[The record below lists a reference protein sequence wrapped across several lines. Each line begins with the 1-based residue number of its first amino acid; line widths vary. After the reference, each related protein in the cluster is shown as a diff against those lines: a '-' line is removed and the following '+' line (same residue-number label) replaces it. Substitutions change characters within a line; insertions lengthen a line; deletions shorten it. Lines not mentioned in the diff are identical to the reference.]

1 MPKWDH
7 DLLNP
12 AQAERVA
19 DWLATAP
26 VLIAD
31 LSWGLDTTV
40 LRVRAGQRD
49 FIVKAGSRTNRHLGR
64 EITAHESYTAILVAA
79 GRTGRMVAAD
89 RNVNVVLLEYLD
101 GNLVEGCEAE
111 FLPDT
116 YRQAGSILRD
126 LHSHT
131 TRSDDQ
137 YEARATATAS
147 ALAWLDREHGI
158 EPEVERAA
166 RDILQALRPR
176 PVDVVPTHGDWQPRN
191 WLVHRGVITV
201 IDFGRFDFRPA
212 AADLCRLAAQQWRTV
227 PSLEPAFL
235 QGYGQDP
242 RDPELWRIELLR
254 QAVGTAGWAY
264 RVGDSDF
271 EAQGHRMLREALER
285 F

>member
-1 MPKWDH
+1 MPKWDR

-26 VLIAD
+26 VLVAD

>member
-1 MPKWDH
+1 MPKWDR

-64 EITAHESYTAILVAA
+64 EITAHESYTAMLVAA

-137 YEARATATAS
+137 YEARATAS